1 MTLAAGRLRHRVRI
15 EQPVDTRDPDTGGVI
30 TTWQLVAEVWAA
42 IEPLSTREFIQA
54 AAVQSSITG
63 RIVIR
68 YRDGLASNL
77 RVVHNGQVMNP
88 AGWLP
93 DKDSGLEY
101 VTAPYTLGDNLRD

>member
-15 EQPVDTRDPDTGGVI
+15 EQPVDTRDPNTGGVI

-54 AAVQSSITG
+54 AAVQSAITG

-77 RVVHNGQVMNP
+77 RVVHNGQVLNP

-101 VTAPYTLGDNLRD
+101 VTTPYTLGDNLRD

>member
-30 TTWQLVAEVWAA
+30 TAWQLVAEVWAA

-54 AAVQSSITG
+54 AAVQSAITG
-63 RIVIR
+63 RIIIR

-77 RVVHNGQVMNP
+77 RMVHNGQVLNP

-101 VTAPYTLGDNLRD
+101 LTAPYTLGDNLRD

>member
-101 VTAPYTLGDNLRD
+101 VTAPYALGDNLRD

>member
-15 EQPVDTRDPDTGGVI
+15 EQPVEDRDEDSGAVI
-30 TTWQLVAEVWAA
+30 TTWALVAEVWAA

-54 AAVQSSITG
+54 AAVQSEITG

-68 YRDGLASNL
+68 FRDGLTPDM
-77 RVVHNGQVMNP
+77 RIIHNGRVLNP

-101 VTAPYTLGDNLRD
+101 LTAPYSLGENLRG

>member
-77 RVVHNGQVMNP
+77 RVVHKGQVLNP

>member
-15 EQPVDTRDPDTGGVI
+15 EQPVDARDPDTGGVI

-54 AAVQSSITG
+54 AAVQSSVAG

-68 YRDGLASNL
+68 HRDGLASNL